1 VNRDELVDVIALCLD
16 EVMSGG
22 LPVITAESR
31 LVDDIDMDSLSNL
44 ELLMALEER
53 LGVSFD
59 PDTVDMAVYPTV
71 GALAD
76 FVGQLQSAATV

>member
-1 VNRDELVDVIALCLD
+1 VTRNEIVAVIVGCLD
-16 EVMSGG
+16 EVMHGQ
-22 LPVITAESR
+22 LPAVTEDSR
-31 LVDDIDMDSLSNL
+31 LVEDIDMDSLSTL

-59 PDTVDMAVYPTV
+59 PDTVSTAAYPTV

-76 FVGQLQSAATV
+76 FVGRLPAATV